1 VGIALFNST
10 RAFKFIAA
18 FLLLLGTVPFA
29 DAYSVLTHEE
39 IVDMLWKDQIV
50 PLLQHRYPGIT
61 DDQLKEAHAYAYGGA
76 VIQDL
81 GYYPFGS
88 HEFSDLVHYVRSGD
102 FVQQLLMDSQTADEY
117 AFALGALAHYASD
130 TEGHPAVNQSVA
142 IEYPKLRSKFGSRVT
157 YAEDHA
163 AHLKTEFSFD
173 VVQVAKQRYV
183 SQQYHDFIG
192 FEVSQQLLERSFPKV
207 YGIQLKDVLKHEDL
221 AIGTYRY
228 AISGMIPKMTQVAVM
243 ARGDDMVKERQDKAK
258 KQFLYHLN
266 RTSYEKNWGKEYHR
280 PGAGT
285 RFLAALLRIVP
296 KVGPFKALAFKNPTT
311 KTEDLYFKSITASV
325 DRYQHYLVED
335 HYLEQ
340 PVALPNL
347 NFDTGNK
354 TAPGEY
360 VLTDDTYA
368 ILLDQL
374 ARNNFTT
381 LTPELRDNILEFYSN
396 LSAPIATKKKKDK
409 WQATL
414 KNLDQLKTAQIPAIQ
429 TAAR

>member
-1 VGIALFNST
+1 MLGSI
-10 RAFKFIAA
+10 RAH
-18 FLLLLGTVPFA
+18 
-29 DAYSVLTHEE
+29 AYSVLTHEE

-61 DDQLKEAHAYAYGGA
+61 DDQLKGAHAYAYGGA

-102 FVQQLLMDSQTADEY
+102 FVQQLLIDSEDANEY

-142 IEYPKLRSKFGSRVT
+142 IEYPKLKSKFGPRVT

-173 VVQVAKQRYV
+173 VVQVAKSRYA
-183 SQQYHDFIG
+183 SQQYHDFVG
-192 FEVSQQLLERSFPKV
+192 FEVSKPLLERSFPKI
-207 YGIQLKDVLKHEDL
+207 YGMQLQDVLAHEDM

-228 AISGMIPKMTQVAVM
+228 AIGGLIPKMTQVAVLV
-243 ARGDDMVKERQDKAK
+243 RGDDMVKERQDKAK

-266 RTSYEKNWGKEYHR
+266 RASYEKDWGKDYRR
-280 PGAGT
+280 PGPGT
-285 RFLAALLRIVP
+285 RFLAAVLRIMP
-296 KVGPFKALAFKNPTT
+296 KVGPFKVLAFKNPTT

-325 DRYQHYLVED
+325 NRYQHYLMED
-335 HYLEQ
+335 KYLEQ
-340 PVALPNL
+340 PVSLPNL

-354 TAPGEY
+354 TTPGEY
-360 VLTDDTYA
+360 VLTDETYCT
-368 ILLDQL
+368 LLGRL
-374 ARNNFTT
+374 AKNNFTT

-396 LSAPIATKKKKDK
+396 LNAAIATKKKKAK
-409 WQATL
+409 WRATL
-414 KNLDQLKTAQIPAIQ
+414 KNLDQLKAAQLPATQ
-429 TAAR
+429 TATP